1 MIVNLEAQN
10 SDKTPYPIIKRAIY
24 YVSRMISAQKIQMS
38 VDEDVANT
46 ITEYS
51 IEEKNTVGKVKGDKK
66 DYDLLSVI
74 LLRLGNAD
82 QAKSQPILRL
92 LDVLLSSEKQPDE
105 KKDILEKDFDIPM
118 TMSKEVQSMCN
129 LGEGIYERA
138 EKEKAV
144 AVAKKMLELGK
155 NTPEEIAAVSGL
167 SIEEIEAMSNLQ
179 PV

>member
-1 MIVNLEAQN
+1 M
-10 SDKTPYPIIKRAIY
+10 
-24 YVSRMISAQKIQMS
+24 
-38 VDEDVANT
+38 
-46 ITEYS
+46 
-51 IEEKNTVGKVKGDKK
+51 
-66 DYDLLSVI
+66 
-74 LLRLGNAD
+74 LRLGNAD

>member
-1 MIVNLEAQN
+1 M
-10 SDKTPYPIIKRAIY
+10 
-24 YVSRMISAQKIQMS
+24 
-38 VDEDVANT
+38 
-46 ITEYS
+46 
-51 IEEKNTVGKVKGDKK
+51 KGDKK

-82 QAKSQPILRL
+82 QAKGEPILRL

-118 TMSKEVQSMCN
+118 TTEMSKEVQSMCN
-129 LGEGIYERA
+129 LGEGLFEKAYEKAYERA

-144 AVAKKMLELGK
+144 AVAKKMLARGK
-155 NTPEEIAAVSGL
+155 ATMEEIAEDTGL
-167 SIEEIEAMSNLQ
+167 SIEEVEELSNLQ